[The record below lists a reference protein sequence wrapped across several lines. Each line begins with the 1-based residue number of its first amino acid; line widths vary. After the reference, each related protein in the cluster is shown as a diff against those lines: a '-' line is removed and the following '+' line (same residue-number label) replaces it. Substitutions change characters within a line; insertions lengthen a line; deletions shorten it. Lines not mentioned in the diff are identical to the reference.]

1 MPSRR
6 QGRSSMDCSTLV
18 PTGCCMIS
26 GGPGHL
32 LNNSVHKVDHAC
44 TTSWPC
50 LCLDSFCN
58 SCSVRSQMRIFRATC
73 SPCEYGTVSPSFV
86 YFPLVFSNIAMDA
99 RPYEKWIKN
108 FCIGCTTL
116 AESVGAL
123 IACGRGKIEVPRGVM
138 VTLHS
143 LDYGRQEMLAWRCPN
158 PSACPGQNHLMGG
171 HGLEDQCSPGYAEGI
186 AGCVTCE
193 SGYGRKINDPFVCQQ
208 CPPKAFQWILLSLQ
222 HVGLFGIGMMSAQ
235 RARRRT
241 SVIFKIMV
249 SFGTASCMSIFESR
263 GGGSVK
269 VNV

>member
-108 FCIGCTTL
+108 FCIDCTTL

-138 VTLHS
+138 VTLHCT
-143 LDYGRQEMLAWRCPN
+143 LWIMADRRCLLGVVRTHPPALGRIILWEGMAWRT
-158 PSACPGQNHLMGG
+158 SALRAMQR
-171 HGLEDQCSPGYAEGI
+171 
-186 AGCVTCE
+186 V
-193 SGYGRKINDPFVCQQ
+193 
-208 CPPKAFQWILLSLQ
+208 LL
-222 HVGLFGIGMMSAQ
+222 A
-235 RARRRT
+235 A
-241 SVIFKIMV
+241 
-249 SFGTASCMSIFESR
+249 
-263 GGGSVK
+263 
-269 VNV
+269 